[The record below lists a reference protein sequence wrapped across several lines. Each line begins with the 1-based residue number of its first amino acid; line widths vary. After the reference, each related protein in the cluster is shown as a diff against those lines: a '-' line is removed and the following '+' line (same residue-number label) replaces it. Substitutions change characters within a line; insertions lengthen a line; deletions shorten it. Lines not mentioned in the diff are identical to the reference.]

1 MIPRPLLLALLL
13 AVLAAPA
20 RAQAPE
26 PELSPLV
33 EGLEVV
39 AKAPG
44 PALWRVSRGDS
55 QVVILGTVSPVL
67 HQLTWDDARLRRN
80 LTGARQLLVPSRP
93 TGGAKAI
100 LAFALRDRA
109 RLRVDADQPLSRRLP
124 PTLAA
129 RFAADAAAARQPV
142 SKYDRWKP
150 TAAGLMLL
158 NDFDKAA
165 GLSRGK
171 PIITVTRL
179 AGKMRVP
186 VKSAGRLDVADV
198 LKDGTKLD
206 DAQNLACLT
215 VLLEQ
220 LERLAGAPGE
230 LGRAWA
236 NADLRAVNRL
246 YTPRGGADCPLL
258 DPLLDREVGETA
270 ALVEQALKTPGR
282 SVAVVDMSLLLRP
295 GGVLDRLSAAGA
307 RVDTP

>member
-1 MIPRPLLLALLL
+1 MTPRPFLLALLL

-26 PELSPLV
+26 PEMSPLI

-39 AKAPG
+39 ARAPG

-67 HQLTWDDARLRRN
+67 HQLTWDDRRLRRN

-93 TGGAKAI
+93 VGAAKA
-100 LAFALRDRA
+100 LVTFTVRDRA
-109 RLRVDADQPLSRRLP
+109 RLRVDADTPLSKQLP
-124 PTLAA
+124 PALAA
-129 RFAADAAAARQPV
+129 RFATDAAVAHQPV
-142 SKYDRWKP
+142 SKYERWKP

-158 NDFDKAA
+158 RDFDEAA

-171 PIITVTRL
+171 PIITVTRM
-179 AGKMRVP
+179 AGAMRVP
-186 VKSAGRLDVADV
+186 VKAAGKFDVASV
-198 LKDGTKLD
+198 LKDGTKLN
-206 DAQNLACLT
+206 DADNLACLA

-220 LERLAGAPGE
+220 LERLARAPGE

-246 YTPRGGADCPLL
+246 YTPRGTEQCPLL
-258 DPLLDREVGETA
+258 NPLLDREVAETA

-282 SVAVVDMSLLLRP
+282 SVAVIDMSLLLRP
-295 GGVLDRLSAAGA
+295 GGVLDRLDDAGA
-307 RVDTP
+307 KVDTP

>member
-1 MIPRPLLLALLL
+1 MPRPFILLVTLLL
-13 AVLAAPA
+13 LAAPA
-20 RAQAPE
+20 RAQAPD
-26 PELSPLV
+26 PALSPVV

-55 QVVILGTVSPVL
+55 QVIVMGTVSPVL
-67 HQLTWDDARLRRN
+67 HQLTWDDKRLRRH
-80 LTGARQLLVPSRP
+80 LTGARQLLVPSRV
-93 TGGAKAI
+93 TGGAKAA
-100 LAFALRDRA
+100 LTFAVRDRA
-109 RLRVDADQPLSRRLP
+109 RLREDTPLSKRLP
-124 PTLAA
+124 PALAA
-129 RFAADAAAARQPV
+129 RFATDAAVARQPA

-158 NDFDKAA
+158 RDFDEAA

-171 PIITVTRL
+171 PIITVTRM

-186 VKSAGRLDVADV
+186 VKSAGRLDVASV
-198 LKDGTKLD
+198 LKDGTRLD
-206 DAQNLACLT
+206 DAENLACLA

-246 YTPRGGADCPLL
+246 YTPRGQEQCPLL
-258 DPLLDREVGETA
+258 NPLLDREVAETT
-270 ALVEQALKTPGR
+270 ALVEQALKVPGR
-282 SVAVVDMSLLLRP
+282 SVAVIDMSLLLRP
-295 GGVLDRLSAAGA
+295 GGVLDRLDDAGA